1 MWHKG
6 EDRQEDDMSEET
18 PKLVIASSDRI
29 MSRAVGAEGTP
40 TTDAWQ
46 ISSPV
51 PGVRIIN
58 TWQIYNNIWLV
69 LAVTESGHYCIYRT
83 LDRQRYSL
91 VHDHA
96 SKIYNIF
103 YVDDGHALFCAE
115 DGWWATTDTGV
126 TWTETIDDLCMEVQ
140 APAMSII
147 ALGAG
152 TWKLIAYGL
161 DHKIYSRDYPVG
173 DWGEVYDTNPMWAGK
188 WYPAIAGCSVG
199 ILAGAGNQLLRSDL
213 IGESRSW
220 TAIQELGGIIKDI
233 VISNQSNL
241 PVFLIIV
248 TPVGG
253 DEPDKVY
260 MSYDVG
266 DSLIPDASRAG
277 LVASAQAVT
286 PTGTS
291 ELQTTFA
298 VLGRRTPDG
307 HQSVRL
313 IQEGQT

>member
-1 MWHKG
+1 
-6 EDRQEDDMSEET
+6 MSEEVS
-18 PKLVIASSDRI
+18 KLVIASGDRI

-51 PGVRIIN
+51 PGVRIVN

-69 LAVTESGHYCIYRT
+69 LTITEGGHYCIYRT
-83 LDRQRYSL
+83 LDRQRYTL
-91 VHDHA
+91 VHNHA

-115 DGWWATTDTGV
+115 DSWWVTTDTGV
-126 TWTETIDDLCMEVQ
+126 TWSEAIDDLCIEVQ

-161 DHKIYSRDYPVG
+161 DRKIYSRDYPVG
-173 DWGEVYDTNPMWAGK
+173 EWAEVYDTSPAWVGK

-199 ILAGAGNQLLRSDL
+199 ILVGAGNQLLRSDSL
-213 IGESRSW
+213 GESGSW
-220 TAIQELGGIIKDI
+220 DVIHELDGVIRGIA
-233 VISNQSNL
+233 ISNQSNL

-253 DEPDKVY
+253 DGPDKVY
-260 MSYDVG
+260 MSYDMG
-266 DSLIPDASRAG
+266 DSLVPDASRVG

-298 VLGRRTPDG
+298 VLGKRTPDG
-307 HQSVRL
+307 ASELRIITEVN
-313 IQEGQT
+313 